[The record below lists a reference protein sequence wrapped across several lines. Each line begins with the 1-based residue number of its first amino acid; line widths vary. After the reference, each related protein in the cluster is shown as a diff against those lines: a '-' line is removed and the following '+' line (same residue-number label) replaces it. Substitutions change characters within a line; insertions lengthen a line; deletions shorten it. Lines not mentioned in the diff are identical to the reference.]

1 MPPGNGS
8 SRDRDAGPRAGRD
21 VDHFVTLA
29 GVGGDR
35 GTRARLPDPPD
46 VPRSE
51 LRDQLLAG
59 SYDRPFLIEDEE
71 RRALVFS
78 IDGAVQSEMR
88 LDDPDALVNE
98 YTRKMMAFLLFCP
111 RPRHVVMVGLGGGS
125 LVKFCRRHLPGTRLT
140 VVEIDAEVIAL
151 RRQFRVPPDDE
162 LFHVVHADGASH
174 VAAMAASAEHADV
187 LLVDAYDR
195 RGLARSVASG
205 EFLANASSVL
215 AGDGLF
221 VMNLA
226 AQESHC
232 ARMLQM
238 IRAAFGGPVMS
249 VQVGCGSNAIAFAGA
264 ALGDVDR
271 LRAVAARARQLQ
283 DELGLGFHRL
293 PALVLEYLQLS
304 AGGAVP
310 ARHDEAG

>member
-1 MPPGNGS
+1 
-8 SRDRDAGPRAGRD
+8 
-21 VDHFVTLA
+21 
-29 GVGGDR
+29 
-35 GTRARLPDPPD
+35 
-46 VPRSE
+46 
-51 LRDQLLAG
+51 
-59 SYDRPFLIEDEE
+59 
-71 RRALVFS
+71 
-78 IDGAVQSEMR
+78 
-88 LDDPDALVNE
+88 
-98 YTRKMMAFLLFCP
+98 
-111 RPRHVVMVGLGGGS
+111 
-125 LVKFCRRHLPGTRLT
+125 
-140 VVEIDAEVIAL
+140 
-151 RRQFRVPPDDE
+151 
-162 LFHVVHADGASH
+162 
-174 VAAMAASAEHADV
+174 
-187 LLVDAYDR
+187 
-195 RGLARSVASG
+195 
-205 EFLANASSVL
+205 
-215 AGDGLF
+215 
-221 VMNLA
+221 MNLA